1 MPLALITGA
10 TGFIGQYLLRDLLT
24 QGWQCHV
31 LARTDRPELR
41 ERGSDVE
48 IIRGDV
54 TQPETLRSITANVDV
69 VFHLAGVGHVA
80 AVTEADLQR
89 FRAINVEGTRH
100 MLAACVEHPVQRFVH
115 VSSTAAMG
123 LPDTNEINETTAV
136 HPRTPYQR
144 SKWEAEEVV
153 RSFAAQSNV
162 PATIVRPCMVYGP
175 GGQGEFLK
183 ICRLIKR
190 GVLPKVGRSLNRM
203 PAVYVT
209 DVSAALLAAAER
221 GRVGETYLI
230 AGGSYP
236 LEEIRAQVLQALHL
250 SRPVIPV
257 PYSVAI
263 FGAGTIEWISRV
275 LKRPPIVSRQNIRS
289 VSASRWFNTAKAE
302 RELSFVAQV
311 DLAHGVP
318 PTIDG
323 YRQSQL
329 L

>member
-10 TGFIGQYLLRDLLT
+10 TGFIGQYLLHDL
-24 QGWQCHV
+24 QARGWQCRV

-48 IIRGDV
+48 IIKGDV
-54 TQPETLRSITANVDV
+54 TQPETLRSIAADVNV
-69 VFHLAGVGHVA
+69 VFHLAGAGHVA
-80 AVTEADLQR
+80 AVSESDLQR

-100 MLAACVEHPVQRFVH
+100 MLAACVEHPVQRFVY

-123 LPDTNEINETTAV
+123 LPDTNEIDETTAAR
-136 HPRTPYQR
+136 PRTPYQR

-153 RSFAAQSNV
+153 RSFAAQSSM

-190 GVLPKVGRSLNRM
+190 GILPKVGRSLNRM

-230 AGGSYP
+230 AGGSYS
-236 LEEIRAQVLQALHL
+236 LEEIRARVLKALNL

-257 PYSVAI
+257 PYGAAI
-263 FGAGTIEWISRV
+263 LGAGLIEGISRV

-289 VSASRWFNTAKAE
+289 VSASRWFNTAKAQ
-302 RELSFVAQV
+302 RELDFVAQV

-318 PTIDG
+318 LTIDW
-323 YRQSQL
+323 YRENQL
-329 L
+329 I